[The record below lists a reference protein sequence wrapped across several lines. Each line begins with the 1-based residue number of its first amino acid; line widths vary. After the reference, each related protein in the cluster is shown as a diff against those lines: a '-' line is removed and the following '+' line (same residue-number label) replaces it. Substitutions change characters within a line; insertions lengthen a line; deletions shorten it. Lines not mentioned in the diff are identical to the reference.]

1 MCNIKEKAKNY
12 WEENK
17 VDIIVGGAV
26 TVAAGI
32 LLIARKSYCNGFV
45 DGGMVGYHLA
55 FDWLDENFPGES
67 HARELFER
75 YAKEHP
81 EEIVHRTGFGK
92 WSK

>member
-12 WEENK
+12 WEEHK
-17 VDIIVGGAV
+17 VGIIVSGVATVVVGG
-26 TVAAGI
+26 G
-32 LLIARKSYCNGFV
+32 LIAFKSYANGFI

-55 FDWLDENFPGES
+55 IDWLDKTFPGES
-67 HARELFER
+67 HARELYER